1 MSWVVNGVRRAGRQ
15 RGSGPGLGGKLI
27 IRQLRL
33 QDAGVYQCFAENT
46 VATVYDAVKVISS
59 NNFSKLIL

>member
-15 RGSGPGLGGKLI
+15 RGGGPGLAGKLI

-46 VATVYDAVKVISS
+46 VATVFDAVKVISS
-59 NNFSKLIL
+59 NHCSKIIL